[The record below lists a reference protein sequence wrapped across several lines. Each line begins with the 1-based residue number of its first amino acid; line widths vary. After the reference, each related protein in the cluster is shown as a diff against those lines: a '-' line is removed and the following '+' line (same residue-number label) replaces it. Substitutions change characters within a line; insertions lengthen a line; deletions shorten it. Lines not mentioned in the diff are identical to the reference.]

1 MQSANELLLQHSK
14 FAPKPPRSSS
24 PLPLP
29 LLFPQNESRKRKT
42 QNVKIITPPS
52 FPRKKSY
59 LRTPPLNPNPQN
71 RRTFHLRLSG
81 RHPTCDDQVI
91 SNHSFQFPTT
101 RFSFSSQI
109 QKFKKKQPSQTLTP
123 VLHLGLR
130 SFLTKTQH
138 SPKSNKRTITPPLTN
153 NTIRNQLHRKQLL
166 LFTLHQTRVAE
177 EGRRDVVVVVG
188 VGR

>member
-1 MQSANELLLQHSK
+1 MEGGGGRRTSPMCSKTGKTPVQTRLMVAGSFRSARDSPSIPGPPSRTYEGEMQSANELLLQHSK

-130 SFLTKTQH
+130 
-138 SPKSNKRTITPPLTN
+138 
-153 NTIRNQLHRKQLL
+153 
-166 LFTLHQTRVAE
+166 
-177 EGRRDVVVVVG
+177 
-188 VGR
+188 